1 VTDATDWTAEDA
13 EALRVAVGRFV
24 RAARGRS
31 EIPPAQANVLR
42 VLDRTGPITITE
54 LADELK
60 VRHQSARETVAVLS
74 QQNLISTARSADDAR
89 RIICT
94 ITTAGR
100 ARLNADRHARSTWI
114 LTRVERLPPAQR
126 RAALSIAGIL
136 QVLSENEQAA

>member
-31 EIPPAQANVLR
+31 EIPPAQANVL
-42 VLDRTGPITITE
+42 TE